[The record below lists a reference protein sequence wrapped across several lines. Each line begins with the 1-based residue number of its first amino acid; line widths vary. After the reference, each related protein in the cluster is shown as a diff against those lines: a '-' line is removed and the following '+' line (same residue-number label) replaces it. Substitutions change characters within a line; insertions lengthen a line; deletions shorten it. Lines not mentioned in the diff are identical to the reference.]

1 MSVMKRMG
9 TIFGAKMNK
18 VLDKAENPNETL
30 DYSYEKQLQMLQ
42 DVKRSLAE
50 IVTSKRRIQLEADRL
65 QTESAKREEQAKQAL
80 GAGNEDLARQ
90 ALQRKQLIDSQLS
103 GIGDQVAGL
112 QQQQE
117 KLTDAEQRL
126 QVKIETFRSQKEVIK
141 AQYTAATAQVKISE
155 AATGIGEEFAD
166 VGMAV
171 QRAQDKTQ
179 QMQARA
185 SAMDELMDS
194 GALEDYT
201 SSSGDDID
209 RKLSQL
215 TSGSAVDNQLTALKQ
230 QMGLPAPEAQ
240 PQLTDSAA
248 PADAPPATEQQS

>member
-30 DYSYEKQLQMLQ
+30 DYSYQKQLQMLQ

-65 QTESAKREEQAKQAL
+65 QAESAKREDQAKQAL
-80 GAGNEDLARQ
+80 AAGNEDLARQ

-103 GIGDQVAGL
+103 GIGGQVAGL
-112 QQQQE
+112 EQQQA

-126 QVKIETFRSQKEVIK
+126 QTKIETFRSQKEVIK

-166 VGMAV
+166 VGMAI

-201 SSSGDDID
+201 STTGGGDDID
-209 RKLSQL
+209 RKLAQL
-215 TSGSAVDNQLTALKQ
+215 TSGGEVDAQLTALKQ
-230 QMGLPAPEAQ
+230 SMGLPAPEAQ
-240 PQLTDSAA
+240 PQLTDSS
-248 PADAPPATEQQS
+248 ATASTEPQS

>member
-1 MSVMKRMG
+1 MG

-18 VLDKAENPNETL
+18 VMDKAENPNETL
-30 DYSYEKQLQMLQ
+30 DYSYEKQLQLLQ
-42 DVKRSLAE
+42 NVKRSLAE

-65 QTESAKREEQAKQAL
+65 TAESAKREEQAKQAL
-80 GAGNEDLARQ
+80 AAGNEDLARQ
-90 ALQRKQLIDSQLS
+90 ALQRKQLIDSQMT
-103 GIGDQVAGL
+103 GISDQVASL
-112 QQQQE
+112 EQQQQ
-117 KLTDAEQRL
+117 KLTDAEMRL
-126 QVKIETFRSQKEVIK
+126 QAKIEAFRSQKEVIK

-194 GALEDYT
+194 GALEDY
-201 SSSGDDID
+201 SSSTGDDID
-209 RKLSQL
+209 RKLAQL
-215 TSGSAVDNQLTALKQ
+215 SSGGQVDAQLAALKQ

-240 PQLTDSAA
+240 PQLTDTQTA
-248 PADAPPATEQQS
+248 PASTEPQS

>member
-1 MSVMKRMG
+1 MSVVKRMG

-30 DYSYEKQLQMLQ
+30 DYSYQKQLELLQ
-42 DVKRSLAE
+42 NVKRGLADL
-50 IVTSKRRIQLEADRL
+50 VTSKRRTQLEADRL
-65 QTESAKREEQAKQAL
+65 QAEANKREDQAKQAL
-80 GAGNEDLARQ
+80 AAGNEDLARQ

-103 GIGDQVAGL
+103 GLTGQIAGL
-112 QQQQE
+112 EQQQQ
-117 KLTDAEQRL
+117 KLIDAEQRL
-126 QVKIETFRSQKEVIK
+126 QTKIESFRSQKEVIK
-141 AQYTAATAQVKISE
+141 AQYTAASAQVKISE
-155 AATGIGEEFAD
+155 AASGIGEEFAD
-166 VGMAV
+166 VGLAV

-194 GALEDYT
+194 GVLDDFT
-201 SSSGDDID
+201 TGSQSDDID

-215 TSGSAVDNQLTALKQ
+215 TSGSQVDNQLTALRQ

-240 PQLTDSAA
+240 PQLTDTA
-248 PADAPPATEQQS
+248 PDTTPTEQPS

>member
-30 DYSYEKQLQMLQ
+30 DYSYQKQLQMLQ

-65 QTESAKREEQAKQAL
+65 QAESAKREDQAKQAL
-80 GAGNEDLARQ
+80 AAGQEDLARQ
-90 ALQRKQLIDSQLS
+90 ALQRKQLIDGQLS
-103 GIGDQVAGL
+103 GIGEQVSGL
-112 QQQQE
+112 EQQQQ

-126 QVKIETFRSQKEVIK
+126 QTKIETFRSQKEVIK

-166 VGMAV
+166 VGLAV

-194 GALEDYT
+194 GALEDAMGGG
-201 SSSGDDID
+201 SDDID

-215 TSGSAVDNQLTALKQ
+215 TSGGQVDAQLTALKQ

-240 PQLTDSAA
+240 PQLTDSSTA
-248 PADAPPATEQQS
+248 PAQASPAETQS

>member
-1 MSVMKRMG
+1 MSVIKRMG

-30 DYSYEKQLQMLQ
+30 DYSYQKQLQMLQ

-65 QTESAKREEQAKQAL
+65 TAESTKREDQAKQAL
-80 GAGNEDLARQ
+80 AAGNEDLARQ
-90 ALQRKQLIDSQLS
+90 ALQRKQIIDSQLS

-112 QQQQE
+112 QQQQD

-126 QVKIETFRSQKEVIK
+126 QAKIEAFRSQKEVIK

-185 SAMDELMDS
+185 QAMDELMDS

-201 SSSGDDID
+201 SNGQDDID
-209 RKLSQL
+209 RKLAQLSTGSQ
-215 TSGSAVDNQLTALKQ
+215 VDAQLTALKQ

-240 PQLTDSAA
+240 PQLTDTPA
-248 PADAPPATEQQS
+248 PAGEPAEAPQS

>member
-18 VLDKAENPNETL
+18 VLDRAENPNETL
-30 DYSYEKQLQMLQ
+30 DYSYEKQLELLQ
-42 DVKRSLAE
+42 NVKRGLAE
-50 IVTSKRRIQLEADRL
+50 LVTSKRRTQLEADRL
-65 QTESAKREEQAKQAL
+65 RAESQKREDQAKQAL
-80 GAGNEDLARQ
+80 AAGNEDLARQ
-90 ALQRKQLIDSQLS
+90 ALQRKQLIDGQLS
-103 GIGDQVAGL
+103 GLSEQIAGL
-112 QQQQE
+112 EQQQQ

-126 QVKIETFRSQKEVIK
+126 QTKIEAFRSQKEVIK
-141 AQYTAATAQVKISE
+141 AQYTAASAQVKISE
-155 AATGIGEEFAD
+155 AASGIGEEFAD

-194 GALEDYT
+194 GVLTDYT
-201 SSSGDDID
+201 SNQDDID
-209 RKLSQL
+209 RQLNQL
-215 TSGSAVDNQLTALKQ
+215 TSGGQVDAQLTALKQ

-240 PQLTDSAA
+240 PQLTDTSTATA
-248 PADAPPATEQQS
+248 EPARDPQS